1 MDIEEYR
8 HAISLGLGRAVL
20 QIPKHLGSP
29 FADAILDACLRTKAR
44 DAQVEGSRAQ
54 YMLDIVQRTGDPSF
68 YTRKVLDALS
78 EVPDGWDGLQQFEM
92 ARLLAQDGNNH
103 ARQAMTDA
111 FERQIGSSM
120 QDAFAEEFIALDGIP
135 GLLFAAGRIGRGLR
149 VDSSRWED
157 DSLLAAAEELFGQ
170 EAVWN
175 SITERAKTDGDVST
189 YVDAVK
195 ANRFLREQHQW
206 MDASGVSY
214 ELVRSMIASG
224 RIEVSLPDWGRV
236 ANPAELEMAASDLI
250 IEVDPARLLSYLHI
264 FRKRAFPLGCDH
276 LLQLARMPDVPVAR
290 HALIVLGNVQDDKAR
305 RHALRL
311 IEEGSPHRGYA
322 IGLLKNNFRQG
333 DYELVKAWCDDEGD
347 PEILNSFDRSLREFF
362 SVHPNNSAESQIL
375 TNFYDREPCS
385 HCRWFI
391 VKRLLE
397 LKRLPEDLR
406 AESTYDSDL
415 GTRALVNAQ

>member
-1 MDIEEYR
+1 MSKR
-8 HAISLGLGRAVL
+8 PGG
-20 QIPKHLGSP
+20 P
-29 FADAILDACLRTKAR
+29 FAEVILDACLHSKAR

-54 YMLDIVQRTGDPSF
+54 YMFDIVQRTANPSF
-68 YTRKVLDALS
+68 YIRKVLDALS
-78 EVPDGWDGLQQFEM
+78 DEADEWDALQRFGM

-103 ARQAMTDA
+103 ARQAMTEA
-111 FERQIGSSM
+111 FERQIGSPI

-149 VDSSRWED
+149 ADSSRWED

-175 SITERAKTDGDVST
+175 SITERGKTDADVLT

-195 ANRFLREQHQW
+195 ANRLLRQQHRIKGPSSFSFEQI
-206 MDASGVSY
+206 
-214 ELVRSMIASG
+214 RSMIASR
-224 RIEVSLPDWGRV
+224 RIEVSLPEWGKI
-236 ANPAELEMAASDLI
+236 ANPAELELAASDLI
-250 IEVDPARLLSYLHI
+250 IEVDSARLLSYLLI

-276 LLQLARMPDVPVAR
+276 LLQLAGMPDVPVAR
-290 HALIVLGNVQDDKAR
+290 HALIVLENVQDDKVR

-311 IEEGSPHRGYA
+311 IEERSPHRGYA
-322 IGLLKNNFRQG
+322 IGLLRNNFRQG
-333 DYELVKAWCDDEGD
+333 DSELVKAWCDDEGD
-347 PEILNSFDRSLREFF
+347 PEILNSFDRGLREFF
-362 SVHPNNSAESQIL
+362 SVHPNDSAESQIL

-397 LKRLPEDLR
+397 LKKLSEDLR
-406 AESTYDSDL
+406 AESIYDSDL